1 MLDLDQYIVKE
12 HVGLFKLTDTYDILD
27 PATGRKVGQAQEKVA
42 GWMHVLR
49 ILINKQML
57 PTRVSFIAD
66 PDEHG
71 NGTEVLAISRGFSFL
86 RPKIRI
92 LANGQT
98 EIGYFKAKLFSFGGT
113 FFIHDTQDKRIG
125 EVKGDWKGWN
135 FTIRDDAGK
144 ELGVITKKWAGLGK
158 ELFTSADTYVIS
170 INKDT
175 ATGAGVRSL
184 LLAAGLAIDTVFKE
198 KG

>member
-12 HVGLFKLTDTYDILD
+12 HVGLFKLSDTYDIID
-27 PATGRKVGQAQEKVA
+27 PATGRKVGLAQEKVP

-49 ILINKQML
+49 LLINKQML
-57 PTRVSFIAD
+57 PTRVRFIAD
-66 PDEHG
+66 PDEQG
-71 NGTEVLAISRGFSFL
+71 NGKEVLAISRGFSLL

-92 LANGQT
+92 LANGET
-98 EIGYFKAKLFSFGGT
+98 EIGYFKAKLFSFGGG
-113 FFIHDTQDKRIG
+113 FFIHDTQGKRIG

-144 ELGVITKKWAGLGK
+144 ELGLITKKWAGLGK

-170 INKDT
+170 INKDN
-175 ATGAGVRSL
+175 AAGAGVRSL